1 MEAETAQRAN
11 SPLLRLATEESI
23 TLRGIISAD
32 YPTVDHQ
39 MLERLIVAS
48 QAALV
53 RQLGLL
59 RATLDEHQ
67 KAQDSTLEGAL
78 LQAKMLKRLEPMLEH
93 TARLV
98 HESQVLQKL
107 RALLHDG

>member
-1 MEAETAQRAN
+1 MEAEQADKAN
-11 SPLLRLATEESI
+11 GPLLRLATEESI

-39 MLERLIVAS
+39 MLERLIAAS
-48 QAALV
+48 QTALNHQV
-53 RQLGLL
+53 ELMRV
-59 RATLDEHQ
+59 ALDEHQ
-67 KAQDSTLEGAL
+67 RLQDASLEAAAT
-78 LQAKMLKRLEPMLEH
+78 QARTLKRLEPMLEH

-98 HESQVLQKL
+98 HEALVLQRL